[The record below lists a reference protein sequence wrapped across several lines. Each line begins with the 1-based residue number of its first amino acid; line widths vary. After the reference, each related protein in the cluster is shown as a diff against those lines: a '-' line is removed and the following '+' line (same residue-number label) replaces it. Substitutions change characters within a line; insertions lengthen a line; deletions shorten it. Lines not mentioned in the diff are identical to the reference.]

1 MVSMTGVANR
11 QQPEAAFE
19 WSLTTAIAT
28 IARVRWVFVFLAF
41 FYSLLTAYFVPQW
54 PAAIGV
60 PRWLFA
66 FGLPTALA
74 IYTGFI
80 HLGNRRGYI
89 APQLV
94 VQLALFGDLVFATV
108 ALVGTFGIVSGM
120 WALYVLITLEAAYLT
135 GQLRITAGVA
145 SLATGLYSAVVL
157 SEWDFMTISGFK
169 NLSGQAPSAIWVDF
183 SLWYELLSILWM
195 ALMQV
200 GTIVLS
206 VMVLGQRERYHARLF
221 QMYQQLDQQLAALR
235 QLDRLKNSFLSTVSH
250 ELRTPLTIL
259 QGCQELLGEQNGVSQ
274 TAEYYIEESR
284 KATALL
290 AKRVNLMLAYTTLAS
305 GEETLVYDDFNPG
318 ELFQY
323 VTSQQQGSLMRA
335 RMTLHCA
342 ASPSVY
348 FYGDRAWLT
357 EALNQL
363 VLNAIQAGAPGG
375 RIWLDASAD
384 ADCDRLLVSDDGPGL
399 PPAIRQQFGEPFAQV
414 DWRLTEHAPGLGLGL
429 AFAKLVSL
437 AHRGQLGFRDRPQGG
452 TVIIMSLPHKSPATT
467 GTLHPN
473 ALPSS

>member
-1 MVSMTGVANR
+1 
-11 QQPEAAFE
+11 
-19 WSLTTAIAT
+19 
-28 IARVRWVFVFLAF
+28 
-41 FYSLLTAYFVPQW
+41 
-54 PAAIGV
+54 
-60 PRWLFA
+60 
-66 FGLPTALA
+66 
-74 IYTGFI
+74 
-80 HLGNRRGYI
+80 
-89 APQLV
+89 
-94 VQLALFGDLVFATV
+94 
-108 ALVGTFGIVSGM
+108 
-120 WALYVLITLEAAYLT
+120 
-135 GQLRITAGVA
+135 
-145 SLATGLYSAVVL
+145 LYSAVVL

-323 VTSQQQGSLMRA
+323 VTSQQQGNLMRA

-342 ASPSVY
+342 ASPSVG